1 VTTQIIRKLLAISG
15 VLLAIVVLA
24 CSQALYAQSVSIASV
39 TGRVTDPSGA
49 MLPGAQVKMTAVDT
63 GIVHVT
69 TADAAGSYSFP
80 SLPIGAY
87 TLDVTASGFEGY
99 AQKGI
104 VLQVNDAV
112 PINVTMKVG
121 QATEKVEVEA
131 DVSMVQTQQNMVSQV
146 MDQKRIVELPLN
158 GRDPTQLITISG
170 AAVNHSDGTNT
181 GNKSF
186 YTSQS
191 IAIAGSAGN
200 TTNYLL
206 DGGDNND
213 SFTNV
218 NMPFPFPDALAE
230 FSVETSVLPARNGLH
245 PGGLVNIVTKSGSN
259 DWHGDAF
266 EFVRN
271 GDVNAANY
279 FAPTHDTYKRN
290 QFGGTFGGRII
301 RDKLFFFGGIQETIV
316 RQDPSGSSAFIPTTA
331 ALNGDFSSLDGA
343 SCQSSNTARAVK
355 NPQTGAFLGPT
366 DYINPTTFDPAAVAF
381 MKYIPVSSANACGQ
395 IHYGVPV
402 IYDAR
407 QYVTRV
413 DWVINQKNQL
423 YGRYLQDNYDQPAP
437 FSTTNY
443 LYTTTLG
450 VNQRPQT
457 FVLGET
463 FAINPRALNSFHF
476 TFGRK
481 FVARFPSS
489 KGIDPADLGVG
500 PIWTPPLAT
509 DNLQL
514 AVSNSFSTGGSGY
527 SKWGVNSFQE
537 ADDIDL
543 TRGKHQIAIG
553 GELIRTQDN
562 QNDEYND
569 SGTFS
574 FSGIYSAYTPPT
586 GTSCPQGY
594 TCGAGDPLLDF
605 LMGYMPSF
613 TQTLQQDYSY
623 RQTLVELYGQDTV
636 RLNSRLVM
644 NIGLRWEPT
653 LPPQDYFNRGSV
665 FNLQGYINQTPSV
678 VFPNGPAGQYYWGDK
693 GVNKNFTSDHW
704 LNLSPR
710 LGFVWDPKGDG
721 RTTIRV
727 GGGVLFDSLG
737 SFLTYRVTGQ
747 NAPWGVTVS
756 ETSGPYH
763 FQNPWGNV
771 PGGNPFPLP
780 LFPPSNYVFPQN
792 ATDTFLSPKALPPAL
807 ETWNLGIQ
815 HQFASNW
822 IASITYLG
830 NETSHLM
837 VGNEIN
843 PAVYIPGN
851 WTGAGTCGALTVAPG
866 PNGTA
871 CSGTGNT
878 QARRFLSL
886 INPAQGKYYSATDF
900 GLNGISANYE
910 GVLAS
915 IEHRFAD
922 NYTILANYTYGHCHS
937 VIPVTSLGGPTIENP
952 KNPKGDYGPCS
963 YDAPNVFNASVV
975 YFSKSPTTNR
985 AVSFLLK
992 DWQIAPLLRY
1002 ETGFPV
1008 NVVDGTD
1015 RSLTGVGLDRPNVNP
1030 GVPLY
1035 SSAPRSQ
1042 KTFQWIN
1049 PAAFSVESFG
1059 TYGNAGHYMLR
1070 TPSYF
1075 DVDSSISR
1083 TFQATERVKIDL
1095 RVESFNVTN
1104 HPNFGG
1110 PTPSTGVSL
1119 GPNASNPTS
1128 STFGRI
1134 TTAGD
1139 PRYMQGA
1146 IKVVF

>member
-1 VTTQIIRKLLAISG
+1 LLLVITYSIKAH
-15 VLLAIVVLA
+15 A
-24 CSQALYAQSVSIASV
+24 QAVSIATV
-39 TGRVTDPSGA
+39 TGRVLDPSGA
-49 MLPGAQVKMTAVDT
+49 VVAGAQIKMTDVNTGAV
-63 GIVHVT
+63 H
-69 TADAAGSYSFP
+69 ADATGADGSYAFP
-80 SLPIGAY
+80 SLEIGPY
-87 TLDVTASGFEGY
+87 ILDVSAQGFATYERRGLN
-99 AQKGI
+99 
-104 VLQVNDAV
+104 LQVNDALE
-112 PINVTMKVG
+112 INVSLKVG
-121 QATEKVEVEA
+121 AVADKVEVQA
-131 DVSMVQTQQNMVSQV
+131 DASMVQTQQNMISQV
-146 MDQKRIVELPLN
+146 MDPQRVVDLPLN

-271 GDVNAANY
+271 GDVNALNY
-279 FAPTHDTYKRN
+279 FAVAQDSLKRN
-290 QFGGTFGGRII
+290 QFGGTFGGHII
-301 RDKLFFFGGIQETIV
+301 RDRLFFFGGIQETIV

-331 ALNGDFSSLDGA
+331 ALTGDFSSLDGA
-343 SCQSSNTARAVK
+343 ACQSSGKPRAIK
-355 NPQTGAFLGPT
+355 DPQTGAPLGPT
-366 DYINPTTFDPAAVAF
+366 DYINPARFDPAAVAF
-381 MKYIPVSSANACGQ
+381 IKYIPVSSANSCGQ

-413 DWVINQKNQL
+413 DWMMNQKNQV

-463 FAINPRALNSFHF
+463 YTINPRTLNSFHF

-481 FVARFPSS
+481 FVARFPNT
-489 KGIDPADLGVG
+489 KGIDPADLGIS
-500 PIWTPPLAT
+500 PIYTPPLAA

-514 AVSNSFSTGGSGY
+514 SVSNSFSTGGSGF

-543 TRGKHQIAIG
+543 TRGRHQIAIG
-553 GELIRTQDN
+553 GEIFRTQDN

-574 FSGIYSAYTPPT
+574 FT
-586 GTSCPQGY
+586 GTYS
-594 TCGAGDPLLDF
+594 GDPLLDF

-623 RQTLVELYGQDTV
+623 RQTLVALYGQDTM
-636 RLNSRLVM
+636 RLTPRLVM
-644 NIGLRWEPT
+644 NVGLRWEPT
-653 LPPQDYFNRGSV
+653 LPPHDYFNRGSV
-665 FNLQGYINQTPSV
+665 FSLQGYIQQKPSQ
-678 VFPNGPAGQYYWGDK
+678 VFPNGPFGQYYWGDP
-693 GVNKNFTSDHW
+693 GVTKSFTSDHW

-710 LGFVWDPKGDG
+710 IGFVFDPKGDG

-737 SFLTYRVTGQ
+737 TFLTYRVTGQ
-747 NAPWGVTVS
+747 NAPWGVTVTES
-756 ETSGPYH
+756 SGPYLFH
-763 FQNPWGNV
+763 NPWGNV

-780 LFPPSNYVFPQN
+780 LFPPSSYVFPQN
-792 ATDTFLSPKALPPAL
+792 STDTFLEPKALPPTL

-815 HQFASNW
+815 HQFAQNW
-822 IASITYLG
+822 IATITYLG

-843 PAVYIPGN
+843 PAVYIPGT

-866 PNGTA
+866 ANGTA
-871 CSGTGNT
+871 CSSTGNT

-886 INPAQGKYYSATDF
+886 INQNQGKYFSATDF
-900 GLNGISANYE
+900 GFNGISANYE
-910 GVLAS
+910 GVLGS
-915 IEHRFAD
+915 IEHRISD
-922 NYTILANYTYGHCHS
+922 NYTILANYTFGHCLS

-952 KNPKGDYGPCS
+952 ANPKGDYGPCS
-963 YDAPNVFNASVV
+963 YDSPNVFNASVV
-975 YFSKSPTTNR
+975 YFSHVTQANHL
-985 AVSFLLK
+985 VSFLLS
-992 DWQIAPLLRY
+992 DWQIAPLMRFQ
-1002 ETGFPV
+1002 TGYPV
-1008 NVVDGTD
+1008 NPLDGTD
-1015 RSLTGVGLDRPNVNP
+1015 VSLTGVSLDRPNVNP
-1030 GVPLY
+1030 GVPIYIHSGRTKALD
-1035 SSAPRSQ
+1035 
-1042 KTFQWIN
+1042 QWIN
-1049 PAAFSVESFG
+1049 PAAFSVEPLG
-1059 TYGNAGHYMLR
+1059 TYGNAGHFMLR

-1075 DVDSSISR
+1075 DVDSALSR
-1083 TFQATERVKIDL
+1083 TFKATERVNIDL
-1095 RVESFNVTN
+1095 RVEGFNVTN

-1110 PTPSTGVSL
+1110 ATPSTGVAL
-1119 GPNASNPTS
+1119 GPNVSNPTS
-1128 STFGRI
+1128 SSFGRI

-1139 PRYMQGA
+1139 QRILQGA
-1146 IKVVF
+1146 FKIIF

>member
-1 VTTQIIRKLLAISG
+1 MTQIFRKFLPLGAMLLAILALVNSP
-15 VLLAIVVLA
+15 VLLA
-24 CSQALYAQSVSIASV
+24 QAVSIASV
-39 TGRVTDPSGA
+39 TGRISDASGA
-49 MLPGAQVKMTAVDT
+49 MLPGAHIKMTAVDT
-63 GIVHVT
+63 GIVHEI
-69 TADAAGSYSFP
+69 TADASGSYGFP

-87 TLDVTASGFEGY
+87 TLEVTANGFETY
-99 AQKGI
+99 QQKGI

-112 PINVTMKVG
+112 PINITMKVG
-121 QATEKVEVEA
+121 QVTQKVEVEA
-131 DVSMVQTQQNMVSQV
+131 DVSMVQTQQNMVSQI
-146 MDQKRIVELPLN
+146 MDPQRIVDLPLN

-271 GDVNAANY
+271 GDVNALNY
-279 FAPTHDTYKRN
+279 FATAQDSLKRN
-290 QFGGTFGGRII
+290 QFGGTFGGHII

-316 RQDPSGSSAFIPTTA
+316 RQDPSGSSAFIPTPA
-331 ALNGDFSSLDGA
+331 ALTGDFSSLDGA
-343 SCQSSNTARAVK
+343 GCQSSGVARAIK
-355 NPQTGAFLGPT
+355 NPQNGTPLGPT
-366 DYINPTTFDPAAVAF
+366 DFINPGLFDPAAVAF
-381 MKYIPVSSANACGQ
+381 MKYIPVSSTNACGQ

-407 QYVTRV
+407 QYVTRI
-413 DWVINQKNQL
+413 DYVINQKNQL

-463 FAINPRALNSFHF
+463 FSINPRALNSFHF

-481 FVARFPSS
+481 YVARFPNT
-489 KGIDPADLGVG
+489 KGIDPADLGVA
-500 PIWTPPLAT
+500 PIYTPPLST

-514 AVSNSFSTGGSGY
+514 SVSNSFSTGGSGF

-543 TRGKHQIAIG
+543 TRGKHQIAFG

-574 FSGIYSAYTPPT
+574 FT
-586 GTSCPQGY
+586 GTYSN
-594 TCGAGDPLLDF
+594 DPLLDF

-636 RLNSRLVM
+636 RLSSKLVM
-644 NIGLRWEPT
+644 NVGIRWEPT
-653 LPPQDYFNRGSV
+653 LPPHDYFNRGSV
-665 FNLQGYINQTPSV
+665 FSLQGYINQTPSI

-693 GVNKNFTSDHW
+693 GVNKSFTSDHW

-710 LGFVWDPKGDG
+710 LGFVLDPKGDG
-721 RTTIRV
+721 KTTIRF
-727 GGGVLFDSLG
+727 GGGVLYDSLG

-747 NAPWGVTVS
+747 NAPWGVTVTES
-756 ETSGPYH
+756 SGPYH

-780 LFPPSNYVFPQN
+780 LFPPSSYVFPQN
-792 ATDTFLSPKALPPAL
+792 ATDTFLEPKALPPAL

-815 HQFASNW
+815 HQFAQNW
-822 IASITYLG
+822 IATITYLG

-843 PAVYIPGN
+843 PAVYIPGT
-851 WTGAGTCGALTVAPG
+851 WTGAGSCGALTVAPG
-866 PNGTA
+866 ANGTA

-900 GLNGISANYE
+900 GFNGISANYE

-922 NYTILANYTYGHCHS
+922 NYTILANYTFGHCHS

-952 KNPKGDYGPCS
+952 ANPKGDYGPCS

-975 YFSKSPTTNR
+975 YFSKSPSTNP

-1008 NVVDGTD
+1008 NPVDGTD
-1015 RSLTGVGLDRPNVNP
+1015 RSLTGISLDRPNVVA

-1035 SSAPRSQ
+1035 SSTARTA
-1042 KTFQWIN
+1042 KLYQWVN
-1049 PAAFSVESFG
+1049 PAAFSLEPLG
-1059 TYGNAGHYMLR
+1059 TYGNASHFMLR

-1075 DVDSSISR
+1075 DVDSAISR
-1083 TFQATERVKIDL
+1083 SFQATERVKIDL
-1095 RVESFNVTN
+1095 RVEAFNVTN

-1110 PTPSTGVSL
+1110 PTPSTGVAL
-1119 GPNASNPTS
+1119 GPNVSNPTS
-1128 STFGRI
+1128 SSFGRI

-1139 PRYMQGA
+1139 QRIMQGA
-1146 IKVVF
+1146 LKVIF